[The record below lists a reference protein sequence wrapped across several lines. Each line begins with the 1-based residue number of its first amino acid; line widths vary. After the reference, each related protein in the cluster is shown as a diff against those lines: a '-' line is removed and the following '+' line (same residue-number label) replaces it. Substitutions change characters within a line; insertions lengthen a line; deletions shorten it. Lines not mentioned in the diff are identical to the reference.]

1 MKKAISVLLSCLMSC
16 LVAGAQGGDVNKTHI
31 DNITVEA
38 RGTFHQE
45 TREGAYD
52 SHFQGDYLNFIMT
65 GQFTPKLTFK
75 FRQRLNKDIEAKNP
89 FKATDLLWLNWQPSP
104 HWGFTF
110 GKQGI
115 LVGGY
120 EFDSAPIEVY
130 YYSEFCNNMEQY
142 YAFGA
147 SAHYMPAAGQTITLQ
162 FIPSPVSPATQDA
175 YSYNLYWNGS
185 IFPFWK
191 TLWSVNLVEDG
202 FKHRMNYIALGN
214 KFDFG
219 SFFVD
224 VDWINRAAIGHQKDF
239 FSDWTVI
246 GKAIWSIGKWN
257 LCTKVGYERNDA
269 ANVDDEGNSYDVV
282 LKAGGDFFYY
292 GAGVEFFP
300 LADERLRLHAV
311 YFRNNH
317 SVVNNF
323 DVGITWRMRIL

>member
-1 MKKAISVLLSCLMSC
+1 MKKLLTISL
-16 LVAGAQGGDVNKTHI
+16 AGLALCALASAQEKNETRI

-45 TREGAYD
+45 TTEGIYD
-52 SHFQGDYLNFIMT
+52 SHFQGDYLNFIMQ
-65 GQFTPKLTFK
+65 GQLTDKLTFK
-75 FRQRLNKDIEAKNP
+75 FRQRLNKDIKAKNP
-89 FKATDLLWLNWQPSP
+89 FKATDLLWLHWQPDR

-147 SAHYMPAAGQTITLQ
+147 SAHYSPAEGQTISLQ
-162 FIPSPVSPATQDA
+162 FIPSPVSPPEQNA
-175 YSYNLYWNGS
+175 YSYNLYWNGH
-185 IFPFWK
+185 IFPKWQ

-202 FKHRMNYIALGN
+202 LHHKMNYIALGN
-214 KFDFG
+214 KFFFG
-219 SFFVD
+219 NLVVD
-224 VDWINRAAIGHQKDF
+224 VDWINRAAMGQQNF

-269 ANVDDEGNSYDVV
+269 ANVDADGNSYDIV
-282 LKAGGDFFYY
+282 LKAGNDYLYY
-292 GAGVEFFP
+292 GAGVEYFP

-317 SVVNNF
+317 SAVNNF
-323 DVGITWRMRIL
+323 DIGITWRMRIL